1 MIILENVLTV
11 IAEYNPIHFGH
22 LYQLEESIKM
32 INPKYK
38 VAIISGNFV
47 QRGEPSMLNKW
58 EKTKI
63 ALHYGFD
70 LVIELPTVYAISS
83 AENFASGAVKIASQI
98 GTTHLSFGTE
108 IGDIERLKEFSELVD
123 STPEFMEK
131 VKEYIAKGFSY
142 PKSQELVIEEL
153 FWDEFKG
160 ICTPNNILGLEYL
173 RAIDKFT
180 PDITPITVKRNNNYV
195 SSSKI
200 RELIRS
206 YEAIDEYVPDFAQD
220 VLEEN
225 QNNGTV
231 VYSLKE
237 FEKEIIYNIRRMSFA
252 DFDNVPD
259 VSENMIKKI
268 KKAASIYNSIDDLI
282 LEIKNKSI
290 TQARIQRILL
300 YILLGITKNDMSISK
315 NVIPYI
321 RVLGMSKD
329 GKQLLSSVSNKNHD
343 IVTSV
348 KSYEGR
354 CNNSALRSLLDIDKF
369 ATDVY
374 TLSYEKNSKANLDYT
389 SRVIDWF

>member
-1 MIILENVLTV
+1 MENVLTV

-268 KKAASIYNSIDDLI
+268 KKAASICNSIDDLI

>member
-1 MIILENVLTV
+1 MENVLTV

-22 LYQLEESIKM
+22 LYQLEESKKM
-32 INPKYK
+32 INPRYK

-47 QRGEPSMLNKW
+47 QRGEPSIVNKW
-58 EKTKI
+58 EKARI

-108 IGDIERLKEFSELVD
+108 IGDIEKLKEFSELVD

-131 VKEYIAKGFSY
+131 VKENIAKGFSY

-173 RAIDKFT
+173 RAINKFG
-180 PDITPITVKRNNNYV
+180 PDITPITIKRNNDYV

-206 YEAIDEYVPDFAQD
+206 YGSIDEYVPDFAQD

-231 VYSLKE
+231 VYSLKD
-237 FEKEIIYNIRRMSFA
+237 FEKEIIYNIRKMSFA

-259 VSENMIKKI
+259 VSENMVKKI
-268 KKAASIYNSIDDLI
+268 KKAASICNSIDDLI
-282 LEIKNKSI
+282 FEIKNKSI

-300 YILLGITKNDMSISK
+300 YILLGINKKNMAISK
-315 NVIPYI
+315 DVIPYV
-321 RVLGMSKD
+321 RVLGMSKA
-329 GKQLLSSVSNKNHD
+329 GKQLLSSVSSKTHN

-354 CNNSALRSLLDIDKF
+354 CDNSDLLALLDIDKF

-389 SRVIDWF
+389 SRVLDWL

>member
-1 MIILENVLTV
+1 MENVLTV

-58 EKTKI
+58 EKAKI

-108 IGDIERLKEFSELVD
+108 IGDIEKLKEFSELVD

-268 KKAASIYNSIDDLI
+268 KKAASICNSIDDLI

>member
-1 MIILENVLTV
+1 MENVLTV

-58 EKTKI
+58 EKAKI

-268 KKAASIYNSIDDLI
+268 KKAASICNSIDDLI

>member
-1 MIILENVLTV
+1 MENVLTV

>member
-1 MIILENVLTV
+1 MENVLTV

-58 EKTKI
+58 EKAKI

-220 VLEEN
+220 ILEEN

-268 KKAASIYNSIDDLI
+268 KKAASICNSIDDLI

>member
-1 MIILENVLTV
+1 MENVLTV

-58 EKTKI
+58 EKAKI

-98 GTTHLSFGTE
+98 GTTHLSFGTQ
-108 IGDIERLKEFSELVD
+108 IGDIERLKEFSELDD

-268 KKAASIYNSIDDLI
+268 KKAASICNSIDDLI

>member
-1 MIILENVLTV
+1 MENVLTV

-58 EKTKI
+58 EKAKI

-70 LVIELPTVYAISS
+70 LIIELPTVYAISS

-268 KKAASIYNSIDDLI
+268 KKAASICNSIDDLI

>member
-1 MIILENVLTV
+1 MENVLTV

-268 KKAASIYNSIDDLI
+268 KKAASICNSTDDLI